1 MFLQF
6 IKANANTKP
15 NIYFNLIFLLSGD
28 INLKPGP
35 PHNFQIDSLSC
46 NVFDKKRLL
55 FLHTNVTSFSPKNEE
70 LRFIAKNSEAT
81 VKHN

>member
-6 IKANANTKP
+6 IKTNANTKP
-15 NIYFNLIFLLSGD
+15 NTYFNVISLLSGD
-28 INLKPGP
+28 ISLKPGP
-35 PHNFQIDSLSC
+35 LHNFQIDSLSC
-46 NVFDKKRLL
+46 NVFDKKGFL

>member
-6 IKANANTKP
+6 IKTNANTKP
-15 NIYFNLIFLLSGD
+15 NIYFNVISLLSGD
-28 INLKPGP
+28 ISLKPGP
-35 PHNFQIDSLSC
+35 LHNFQIDSLSC
-46 NVFDKKRLL
+46 NVFDKKGFL